1 MFRLTGGIHLITSA
15 WKARGQCSVQGFSSG
30 PEGLPDAAG
39 AISVGSRRARNRSER
54 SVRKKRA
61 VAQDGFEHFGDER
74 FPLLW
79 LYLLVETSHARR
91 ERALLL
97 IAVLSF
103 VAEERPMPIGAV
115 PG

>member
-1 MFRLTGGIHLITSA
+1 MMLGPPLQSMTDTRPSSRDFSLMFRLTGGIHLITSA
-15 WKARGQCSVQGFSSG
+15 WKARGQFSVQGFSS

-39 AISVGSRRARNRSER
+39 AISVGSRSVRNRSER

-79 LYLLVETSHARR
+79 L
-91 ERALLL
+91 
-97 IAVLSF
+97 
-103 VAEERPMPIGAV
+103 
-115 PG
+115 